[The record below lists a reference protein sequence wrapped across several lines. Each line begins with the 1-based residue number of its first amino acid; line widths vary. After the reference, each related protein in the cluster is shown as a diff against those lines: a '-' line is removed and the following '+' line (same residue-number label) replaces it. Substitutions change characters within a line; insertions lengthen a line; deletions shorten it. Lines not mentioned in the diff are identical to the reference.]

1 MAHILY
7 KARNGAGEEVA
18 SFVDASTSQ
27 EAIAKLKAAGLV
39 DIELHESPD
48 VASRHVARAFMSKSQ
63 AAEMAAFQ
71 LRVRRKPGLATV
83 LGEVARRERTLVVF
97 CIATVVAG
105 AALRS
110 AALAGLG
117 LVGLAVTFGLPIW
130 RHRFARWFDRMLRA
144 MALGQWDEA
153 ARMLARYRKRR
164 SPESTEMQLHFYDAQ
179 IRAHQGE
186 PLQDLLARL
195 ELLRPGML
203 PAMFAMR
210 MASVHRAAGDD
221 DGVLACMR
229 AAWEATPGDP
239 SRQLDYALTL
249 ARFGDLVK
257 AQELLDGLDTEA
269 LQVQGRPFA
278 SWARGM
284 IELRNG
290 RPGAPDTLLQGVT
303 GFLQMPS
310 VSAWGALALC
320 SGACALAMQRNGD
333 AAGAKAMLERVWPV
347 LKVHAD
353 KRLRAEIDR
362 EIGAP

>member
-27 EAIAKLKAAGLV
+27 EAVAKLKAAGLV
-39 DIELHESPD
+39 EIELHESPD
-48 VASRHVARAFMSKSQ
+48 IASRHVARAFMSKSE
-63 AAEMAAFQ
+63 AAQMAALQ
-71 LRVRRKPGLATV
+71 LRLRRKPGVATV
-83 LGEVARRERTLVVF
+83 LGEVARRERTMVVF
-97 CIATVVAG
+97 CAATVVAG

-110 AALAGLG
+110 VSLAGLG
-117 LVGLAVTFGLPIW
+117 LFGLAVTFGLPIW
-130 RHRFARWFDRMLRA
+130 RHRFLRYFDHMLRA
-144 MALGQWDEA
+144 MAIGQWDEA

-164 SPESTEMQLHFYDAQ
+164 SPEATEMQLHFYDAQ
-179 IRAHQGE
+179 IRVHQGE
-186 PLQDLLARL
+186 PLQPLLARL
-195 ELLRPGML
+195 ELLRQGML
-203 PAMFAMR
+203 PAMFPVR
-210 MASVHRAAGDD
+210 LASVHRAAGDD

-229 AAWEATPGDP
+229 AAWEATPDDP

-257 AQELLDGLDTEA
+257 AQQLLDAVDMEA

-278 SWARGM
+278 WWARGM

-290 RPGAPDTLLQGVT
+290 KPGAQDTLLKGVA
-303 GFLQMPS
+303 GFLQVPS
-310 VSAWGALALC
+310 PAGWGALALC

-333 AAGAKAMLERVWPV
+333 AAGAKAMIKDVWPV